1 LSRAWFPEVVTC
13 RRGREGTKRIRTIPL
28 KAGRRRLLRRP
39 RTTKGWLIT
48 IAAAVA
54 LLTIKLTVGAGAI
67 LLLWHLLH

>member
-1 LSRAWFPEVVTC
+1 MTKQIRSTQ
-13 RRGREGTKRIRTIPL
+13 RE
-28 KAGRRRLLRRP
+28 AGRRRLLRRP

-67 LLLWHLLH
+67 LLIWHLLH

>member
-1 LSRAWFPEVVTC
+1 M
-13 RRGREGTKRIRTIPL
+13 TKRIRTIQL
-28 KAGRRRLLRRP
+28 KASRRRLLRRP

-67 LLLWHLLH
+67 LLLWHSLH